1 MSESVSRLRQPR
13 TKLKDR
19 VLPDYTKGEELANM
33 ITHIVGG
40 VFGIVALII
49 CVVLSVRN
57 HDGFY
62 VVGSAIYGASLIIL
76 YTMSSVYHG
85 LRPNMGKRVMQVID
99 HCTIYFL
106 IGGTY
111 SPIVLGPLRE
121 VSPGWGWSI
130 FGVVSVADDGLSP
143 IGSIPFVPNARR
155 TTRFRSW

>member
-1 MSESVSRLRQPR
+1 MTR
-13 TKLKDR
+13 TKLADR
-19 VLPDYTKGEELANM
+19 TLPDYTKGEEAANM
-33 ITHIVGG
+33 ITHIVGA

-62 VVGSAIYGASLIIL
+62 VVGSALYGASLIVL

-85 LRPNMGKRVMQVID
+85 LKPNMGKRVMQVID

-111 SPIVLGPLRE
+111 TPIVLGPLRE
-121 VSPGWGWSI
+121 ISPGWGRYPPPI
-130 FGVVSVADDGLSP
+130 RAVAVIL
-143 IGSIPFVPNARR
+143 
-155 TTRFRSW
+155 W